1 MGIVSDALP
10 RRRFVVAA
18 AVCAV
23 GLLSGCSSSPP
34 APVAPPSSSH
44 PSSATATPTAP
55 VRTTPRTTA
64 TRHAR
69 PRPPALNPFT
79 GVGGVPSGP
88 VIAVKIDDTS
98 PGRPQRNID
107 RADIVYLE
115 QAEGG
120 LTRLVGVFGTRK
132 PTVGYVRSVR
142 TSDPELLDQYGP
154 ITLAASGGGG
164 DSLPALD
171 ASRIKG
177 WIMDRAAPFYS
188 RDTSRAS
195 SYINVTLDLAAVA
208 GKVRTG
214 GAKSMGFTWSA
225 TRTRPPA
232 APAATRLQTTV
243 GSTPVRFEWDRR
255 LGRYVRVVDGVRQTA
270 ADGTAVATP
279 NVVVQFCR
287 VVTHGGD
294 VDVNGNP
301 AQYTHS
307 IGAGRVAVFR
317 DGRRI
322 DGRWSR
328 PAAGAGTV
336 LTDRAGKPIPL
347 APGGAW
353 VVLVSNGAALVSR

>member
-1 MGIVSDALP
+1 M
-10 RRRFVVAA
+10 
-18 AVCAV
+18 
-23 GLLSGCSSSPP
+23 
-34 APVAPPSSSH
+34 
-44 PSSATATPTAP
+44 
-55 VRTTPRTTA
+55 TPRTTRLLCVVSAGVCAIGLLSACTSSPRVRAAAASHSRPPSA
-64 TRHAR
+64 TASPTAPRTKAPRTTPTRAAR
-69 PRPPALNPFT
+69 PRPPAVNPFT

-88 VIAVKIDDTS
+88 VIAVKIDDTP
-98 PGRPQRNID
+98 PGRPQRSID
-107 RADIVYLE
+107 RADIVYIE

-120 LTRLVGVFGTRK
+120 LTRLVGVFGTSK

-142 TSDPELLDQYGP
+142 TSDPELLAQYGP

-171 ASRIKG
+171 ASHLKG
-177 WIMDRAAPFYS
+177 WILDRSAPFYA

-208 GKVRTG
+208 ARLRPG
-214 GAKSMGFTWSA
+214 GAKSMGFTWSRA
-225 TRTRPPA
+225 TTALRTR
-232 APAATRLQTTV
+232 PAATRLQTMV
-243 GSTPVRFEWDRR
+243 GSTGVRFDWDARTR
-255 LGRYVRVVDGVRQTA
+255 RYVRVIDGVRQTA
-270 ADGTAVATP
+270 ADGAPVATP

-287 VVTHGGD
+287 VSVHGGD

-301 AQYTHS
+301 SQYTHS
-307 IGAGRVAVFR
+307 VGSGRVAVFR

-336 LTDRAGKPIPL
+336 LTDRAGKVIPL

-353 VVLVSNGAALVSR
+353 VVLVGNDAPLQSH